1 MLLVLAGLGVAGPSV
16 AGHGLA
22 DRVLLAHGGGAPEAL
37 TIALPLLVI
46 VGFVLAE
53 LRVRRRE
60 RAADNNRSADS
71 EPET

>member
-1 MLLVLAGLGVAGPSV
+1 MLLALADRFVAGPLV
-16 AGHGLA
+16 T

-53 LRVRRRE
+53 IRVLLRE
-60 RAADNNRSADS
+60 RAGNNDRSPDS
-71 EPET
+71 DLET